1 MSDPASRQAALIAA
15 AALIGPAIPPAM
27 VVNRPHEAV
36 TALTRMADLLVPWL
50 EAEARDGWE
59 SRRPYQRSRA
69 LCHRHHRLRY
79 ARDRVVVRCLPA
91 AGRHP
96 CSGPHAYRIRAE
108 SARDEIGR
116 AH

>member
-50 EAEARDGWE
+50 EAEASDG
-59 SRRPYQRSRA
+59 
-69 LCHRHHRLRY
+69 
-79 ARDRVVVRCLPA
+79 
-91 AGRHP
+91 
-96 CSGPHAYRIRAE
+96 
-108 SARDEIGR
+108 
-116 AH
+116 